1 MLWDLFLKI
10 LTSIGSSPSQSLTQT
25 MTDTGKAAPNLSILS
40 YWKAGNGF
48 PSCLFKYV
56 PRVFGHK
63 GAIVNDLGN

>member
-1 MLWDLFLKI
+1 
-10 LTSIGSSPSQSLTQT
+10 

-40 YWKAGNGF
+40 YGKAGNGF

-56 PRVFGHK
+56 PGVFGHK